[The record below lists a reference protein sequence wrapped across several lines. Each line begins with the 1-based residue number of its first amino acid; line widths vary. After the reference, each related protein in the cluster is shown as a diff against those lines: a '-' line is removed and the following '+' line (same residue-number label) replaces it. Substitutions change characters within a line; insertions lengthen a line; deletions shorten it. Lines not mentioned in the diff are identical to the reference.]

1 MSCCLLAQSYA
12 KNPVALPLLV
22 VKLMVNSHGH
32 GVATGSW
39 VSMNLST
46 LLSGLTNCASSTG
59 NRGKKKQSN
68 NNNNRRTQDGRK
80 FMLAVAI
87 AWFRV
92 LEELERKA
100 SGGTN

>member
-1 MSCCLLAQSYA
+1 
-12 KNPVALPLLV
+12 
-22 VKLMVNSHGH
+22 
-32 GVATGSW
+32 
-39 VSMNLST
+39 MNLST

-68 NNNNRRTQDGRK
+68 NNNDRRTQDGRK

-87 AWFRV
+87 ALCRV